1 MRTVQTVSEVV
12 ADASSVLSAVGE
24 VWVEGEV
31 SNFVRAASGHLYFT
45 LKDAGASISAAL
57 FARSA
62 ARLRF
67 RIENGQKLIC
77 KGRLSIYAQ
86 RGQFQIILDHAEPS
100 GIGALTLAFEQLKT
114 RLSAEGLFDAGRKKP
129 LPMLPQRIAV
139 VTSPRGAAIRDVLNV
154 LGRRFEGLSIQ
165 IYPVHVQ
172 GSSAAGE
179 IARALE
185 ALSRWDQHDVV
196 IVCRG
201 GGSLEDLWPFNEEV
215 VARAVA
221 ACRIPTISGVGHE
234 PDVTICDFV
243 ADKRAATP
251 SAAAEIVVQAK
262 EEIVYRIESARRVI
276 HERLSRRV
284 AFYRSELR
292 HLASGEGLMSVP
304 LRIERERRALDTKRH
319 ELRNLLLDQARR
331 LRTRLAAADE
341 PLLRFPGRLAL
352 PQRRAILA
360 QFDARAASLLRARL
374 DRSRAALG
382 ASAGRLEA
390 VSPLSVLSRGYAIAY
405 SLKGRRR
412 PILDAG
418 AVSKGDPI
426 EVWLRRG
433 SLGCTVNTV
442 TPESGD
448 NDRQDGRNEHGA
460 PSARSG
466 DDDGTKPRE

>member
-1 MRTVQTVSEVV
+1 MRTVQSVSEVV
-12 ADASSVLSAVGE
+12 AAASAVLAAVPE
-24 VWVEGEV
+24 VWIEGEV
-31 SNFVRAASGHLYFT
+31 SNYMRAASGHLYFT

-62 ARLRF
+62 SRLRF

-172 GSSAAGE
+172 GSTAAAE
-179 IARALE
+179 IARAVDD
-185 ALSRWDQHDVV
+185 LSRWDLHDVV

-201 GGSLEDLWPFNEEV
+201 GGSLEDLWPFNEEI
-215 VARAVA
+215 VARAIA

-262 EEIVYRIESARRVI
+262 DEMVYRIDSARRVI
-276 HERLSRRV
+276 QERLGRRV

-304 LRIERERRALDTKRH
+304 LRVERERRALDAKRH
-319 ELRNLLLDQARR
+319 GLRNLLLDQARR

-374 DRSRAALG
+374 DRARGVLG
-382 ASAGRLEA
+382 AAAGRLEA

-405 SLKGRRR
+405 SLRGRKR
-412 PILDAG
+412 PILDAATVARG
-418 AVSKGDPI
+418 ETI
-426 EVWLRRG
+426 EVRLRRG
-433 SLGCTVNTV
+433 SLGCTVDSVMT
-442 TPESGD
+442 EIGGD
-448 NDRQDGRNEHGA
+448 SRPPGTNQHDA
-460 PSARSG
+460 PPARSG
-466 DDDGTKPRE
+466 EDDGTKPRE

>member
-1 MRTVQTVSEVV
+1 MRTVRTVSEVV
-12 ADASSVLSAVGE
+12 SDAGE
-24 VWVEGEV
+24 ALAAFGDVWVEGEV
-31 SNFVRAASGHLYFT
+31 SNFVRAASGHLYFS
-45 LKDAGASISAAL
+45 LKDAGATISAAF

-62 ARLRF
+62 SRLRF

-77 KGRLSIYAQ
+77 RGRLSIYPS
-86 RGQFQIILDHAEPS
+86 RGQFQIIVDHAEPS

-114 RLSAEGLFDAGRKKP
+114 RLSAEGLFDAARKKP

-172 GSSAAGE
+172 GSAAAGE
-179 IARALE
+179 IARALDD
-185 ALSRWDQHDVV
+185 LSRWNMHDVV

-221 ACRIPTISGVGHE
+221 ACPIPTISGVGHE

-262 EEIVYRIESARRVI
+262 EEIAFRIDSAQRRI
-276 HERLSRRV
+276 GEQMQRRV
-284 AFYRSELR
+284 AFFRSELR
-292 HLASGEGLMSVP
+292 HLVSAEGLWSVP
-304 LRIERERRALDTKRH
+304 LRVERTRRQLDSSRH
-319 ELRNLLLDQARR
+319 SLRHLLLDSARR
-331 LRTRLAAADE
+331 VRARLAAADE
-341 PLLRFPGRLAL
+341 PLLRFPARLAL
-352 PQRRAILA
+352 PQRRALVA

-374 DRSRAALG
+374 ERSRAALS
-382 ASAGRLEA
+382 AAAGRLEA

-405 SLKGRRR
+405 SLRGRKR
-412 PILDAG
+412 PILEASSVTPGDA
-418 AVSKGDPI
+418 I
-426 EVWLRRG
+426 EVQLRHG
-433 SLGCTVNTV
+433 SLGCTVDTIAN
-442 TPESGD
+442 ESGGGPAASQ
-448 NDRQDGRNEHGA
+448 RFSEGA
-460 PSARSG
+460 PPARREE
-466 DDDGTKPRE
+466 DDGTQGR